1 MASSTELLQQYRFR
15 KLRSDVYTVGFFIK
29 PLEQI
34 NIKEQIYYNL
44 MKMMFFSSSNYK
56 NKFIQYIQSQS
67 ELSLFIDKSSL
78 DRLLSGLSEES
89 RMYMNLDSECYK
101 VYEMY
106 NTCQSDLD
114 VPGVT
119 ATIAKKF
126 ADQGVPIIITNS
138 FNSSFIIIKDK
149 FRSQVLEILK
159 SLEQSDLIDE
169 PSNDSDSEPPRNP
182 SQNQQLS
189 IEKPIHNQLIQPRPH
204 PPQQPKHY
212 QYRSRFVKSD

>member
-1 MASSTELLQQYRFR
+1 
-15 KLRSDVYTVGFFIK
+15 
-29 PLEQI
+29 
-34 NIKEQIYYNL
+34 

-126 ADQGVPIIITNS
+126 ADQGVPINITNS
-138 FNSSFIIIKDK
+138 GLWKNYF
-149 FRSQVLEILK
+149 EAK
-159 SLEQSDLIDE
+159 SLSFYFDKMKE
-169 PSNDSDSEPPRNP
+169 N
-182 SQNQQLS
+182 
-189 IEKPIHNQLIQPRPH
+189 
-204 PPQQPKHY
+204 
-212 QYRSRFVKSD
+212 